1 MNKQVSYAYQHLS
14 RTETTNTYLGQR
26 HIIKKYI
33 ELGGKKVVLG
43 SDAHNCS
50 FLGNGYDCIRK
61 NLPLELEIGYFKNRE
76 FVGINSNTFE

>member
-14 RTETTNTYLGQR
+14 RTETY
-26 HIIKKYI
+26 
-33 ELGGKKVVLG
+33 
-43 SDAHNCS
+43 S